1 MSIINPFALAEAQ
14 DDDELF
20 EVMEPPPVDFE
31 LFGGLPISTGIIKAR
46 HLVHRDQD
54 WHSSVHIWILDVSK
68 KLLLLQQRSVQKDTF
83 PGRWDISAAGH
94 IPAKHQALP
103 TAIAELQ
110 EELGIVAEPNELQY
124 QFTCPA
130 KQAPAGGCNCYE
142 YVYFLQKDSLTLK
155 CALGTKEVTAIK
167 WISLENLETAWKTR
181 DVSFVPRV
189 DNYRRAFSLSLKQML
204 ME

>member
-1 MSIINPFALAEAQ
+1 MFRKKCCSYNSGPFKRTRFL
-14 DDDELF
+14 DD
-20 EVMEPPPVDFE
+20 
-31 LFGGLPISTGIIKAR
+31 G
-46 HLVHRDQD
+46 
-54 WHSSVHIWILDVSK
+54 
-68 KLLLLQQRSVQKDTF
+68 TF
-83 PGRWDISAAGH
+83 PPRGTSPQNTKPFPR
-94 IPAKHQALP
+94 P
-103 TAIAELQ
+103 

-167 WISLENLETAWKTR
+167 WISLENLETAWKTT